1 MLSTQLRL
9 TIVLLGL
16 LVAHATAPQSQ
27 APADPVLVGAGDIAE
42 CGEPGAE
49 QTAQLL
55 DTIAGTVFTA
65 GDNAY
70 PDGSSADF
78 AQCYDPTWGRHKA
91 RTRPAVGNHEYHTP
105 GAPAYFDYFGAAA
118 GDPAKGYYSYDLGGW
133 HIIVLNS
140 SCDDIDGCAAGSPQ
154 EQWLRADLAAHPATC
169 TLAYWHH
176 PRYSSG
182 AAHRPALRDN
192 PAVQPFWQALYEAGA
207 EVVVTGH
214 NHVYERLAP
223 LDASGKAD
231 PNGIRQFVVGTGGG
245 GLYDFGPPIA
255 SSQVRYNASYGVLKL
270 TLHATS
276 YDWEFV
282 PVAGA
287 TFSDTGSAACS
298 SGELETPMISSLSP
312 SLALAGGPAFT
323 LAVNGTNFS
332 NGATV
337 QWNGAARPT
346 TFVNST
352 QLTTTITTA
361 DILLPGVARVTVVN
375 PAPGGASAEEMFTIV
390 PARRTYIPFI
400 RSAAQ

>member
-1 MLSTQLRL
+1 MLSTPVRL
-9 TIVLLGL
+9 IIALLSL
-16 LVAHATAPQSQ
+16 LVALATAPQSST
-27 APADPVLVGAGDIAE
+27 PADPVLVGAGDIAE
-42 CGEPGAE
+42 CDGPGAE

-78 AQCYDPTWGRHKA
+78 ARCYDPTWGRHKA

-118 GDPAKGYYSYDLGGW
+118 GDPTKGYYSYDLGTW

-140 SCDDIDGCAAGSPQ
+140 NCDDIDGCAAGSPQ
-154 EQWLRADLAAHPATC
+154 EQWMRADLAAHPTTC

-182 AAHRPALRDN
+182 PAHRPTIRDN
-192 PAVQPFWQALYEAGA
+192 PAVQPFWQALYESGA
-207 EVVVTGH
+207 EVIIAGH
-214 NHVYERLAP
+214 NHTYERLAP

-231 PNGIRQFVVGTGGG
+231 PNGIRSFVVGTGGG
-245 GLYDFGPPIA
+245 GLYDFGPPIE
-255 SSQVRYNASYGVLKL
+255 SSQVRYNESYGVLKL

-282 PVAGA
+282 PVTGA

-298 SGELETPMISSLSP
+298 NHSLETPTISSFSP
-312 SLALAGGPAFT
+312 PSAMAGGPAFT
-323 LAVNGTNFS
+323 LTVNGANFIS
-332 NGATV
+332 GATV
-337 QWNGAARPT
+337 QWNGVARPT

-352 QLTTTITTA
+352 QLTTTITSA
-361 DILLPGVARVTVVN
+361 DILLPSVAQVTVVN
-375 PAPGGASAEEMFTIV
+375 PAPGSTSAGQMFTIAPV
-390 PARRTYIPFI
+390 RRTYIPLI
-400 RSAAQ
+400 CSIAQ